1 MPGKDR
7 EYSILDLLRP
17 SDRQGGSYNAKSDG
31 FGGTL
36 AARAPPTPHHLPRPV
51 ARMNLFKAAFSV
63 SALTLLSRITGLVRE
78 QIGAALFGTSAM
90 MDAFQIAF
98 RIPNL
103 LRRLFAEGAFS
114 QAFVPLLAAT
124 RAANGDAATRD
135 LLDAVATVLA
145 WSLLVVCA
153 LGIVAAPVLV
163 WLLASGFD
171 PATESAAVLM
181 TRWMFP
187 YIGFMSLVALSSGV
201 LNTWKRFAIPAF
213 TPVLLNLSVIAA
225 ALLLVPPLRDRG
237 IEPIYALAVG
247 VVVGGLLQLGIQ
259 VPALLRIGMLPRIGL
274 SPARLLMAWRHP
286 GVRQILAKMGPALV
300 GVSVAQISLMINSQ
314 IASHMGTGAVS
325 TLVYADRLMELPT
338 ALLGVALSVVLT
350 PQMSAARAQGDMVA
364 YSGLLDWGLR
374 LVLLLAVP
382 CAVALAVFGQPM
394 VAVLFHRGAFDANA
408 VAMTTLAVMGYGAGV
423 IGLVGVKV
431 AAPAYY
437 AQQDMATPMRVAI
450 GALVLTQVLN
460 VALIGGLGMG
470 VAALALSIGLAANA
484 NAAAL
489 VWGLKRRG
497 SYIPGSGWGALVLK
511 VAIASAVM
519 GAGMAWA
526 ARRFDWLAMGAQEL
540 QRAGA
545 MALALGLSALV
556 YFGVLAV
563 LRVPLRSLVRKQ

>member
-1 MPGKDR
+1 
-7 EYSILDLLRP
+7 
-17 SDRQGGSYNAKSDG
+17 
-31 FGGTL
+31 
-36 AARAPPTPHHLPRPV
+36 
-51 ARMNLFKAAFSV
+51 MNLFKAAFSV

-114 QAFVPLLAAT
+114 QAFVPLLAAS
-124 RAANGDAATRD
+124 RAADGDDATRS

-145 WSLLVVCA
+145 WALLATCA
-153 LGIVAAPVLV
+153 VGIVASPVLV
-163 WLLASGFD
+163 WMLASGFD
-171 PATESAAVLM
+171 PKTQQAAVLM

-201 LNTWKRFAIPAF
+201 LNTWRRFAVPAF
-213 TPVLLNLSVIAA
+213 TPVLLNLSVIGA
-225 ALLLVPPLRDRG
+225 ALALVPWLRSRG
-237 IEPIYALAVG
+237 IEPIYALPVG
-247 VVVGGLLQLGIQ
+247 VMVGGVLQLAIQ
-259 VPALLRIGMLPRIGL
+259 VPALLQIGMLPRIGL
-274 SPARLLMAWRHP
+274 VPARLLAAWRHP

-300 GVSVAQISLMINSQ
+300 GVSVAQISLMVNSQ

-325 TLVYADRLMELPT
+325 SLVFADRLMELPT

-364 YSGLLDWGLR
+364 YSSLLDWGLR
-374 LVLLLAVP
+374 LVLLLGLP
-382 CAVALAVFGQPM
+382 CAVALVVFGQPM
-394 VAVLFHRGAFDANA
+394 VAVLFHRGAFNA
-408 VAMTTLAVMGYGAGV
+408 QAVTMTTLAVMGYGAGV

-437 AQQDMATPMRVAI
+437 AQQDMVTPMRVAI
-450 GALVLTQVLN
+450 GALLLTQALN
-460 VALIGGLGMG
+460 AAFILGAGLG

-484 NAAAL
+484 NAAVL

-497 SYIPGSGWGALVLK
+497 SYVPAPGWVGFALK
-511 VAIASAVM
+511 VLAASLVM
-519 GAGMAWA
+519 GAGMAWLA
-526 ARRFDWLAMGAQEL
+526 HRVDWLALGAHEL

-545 MALALGLSALV
+545 MALALAVAAVV
-556 YFGVLAV
+556 YFGVLALLGV
-563 LRVPLRSLVRKQ
+563 RLRALMRKA